1 MQVSVFN
8 GTAWSTPTT
17 VTGALY
23 SAPSCAELPAEEV
36 LCVARGATGGLSWST
51 YNGTTW
57 TAFATLATTAVS
69 APSCTTDNH
78 NGVVCSIFTTGGA
91 TLVNRFA
98 SGKWTGFLN
107 IGGIAGGEPDCT
119 SLNSAGRVTCFAK
132 AYTTG
137 IFVNLFNGSSWVA
150 GDWSGYEGLGGAVND
165 NASCTSQ
172 STSELVCGVIAV
184 TDAAFYANVYNGSFW
199 TGWEKVGG
207 KGVGSPSCAPLGTGK
222 VVCLIMGPTNTL
234 TSTVGP

>member
-1 MQVSVFN
+1 
-8 GTAWSTPTT
+8 
-17 VTGALY
+17 
-23 SAPSCAELPAEEV
+23 
-36 LCVARGATGGLSWST
+36 
-51 YNGTTW
+51 
-57 TAFATLATTAVS
+57 
-69 APSCTTDNH
+69 
-78 NGVVCSIFTTGGA
+78 VVCSIFTTGGA

-137 IFVNLFNGSSWVA
+137 IYVNLFNGSSWVA
-150 GDWSGYEGLGGAVND
+150 GDWSGYEGLGGAVSD

-172 STSELVCGVIAV
+172 STGELVCGVIAV